1 MAGTSTHKI
10 ATLSAAAVLGLG
22 LVAGPALL
30 AAPAMAAPSPS
41 AAVPVPAGDAVPTYK
56 QLSKAE
62 LKKVVASAKQA
73 TPQGMPMT
81 NYSYSYFAKGQ
92 SGFGFTADSSIQT
105 FPAGPTGTG
114 SHIIGTPPQHASLIV
129 WVTQYPTAA
138 QAKSAGAKL
147 THFVNTS
154 PTKIMLKDSPDEQG
168 TPAKQAASFLPTP
181 YGGVSAKT
189 ATTAVYPNGDKV
201 TDMSAAT
208 QIGNVLINV
217 GSAMPT
223 QKSAQ
228 YQQVVLQTLD
238 TVTASY
244 LQHAA
249 VYAS

>member
-56 QLSKAE
+56 QLTKAE

-73 TPQGMPMT
+73 KPHSLPMT
-81 NYSYSYFAKGQ
+81 NSTYSYFAQGQ
-92 SGFGFTADSSIQT
+92 SGFGFKADSSMPV
-105 FPAGPTGTG
+105 FPKGPTGTG
-114 SHIIGTPPQHASLIV
+114 SHIVGTVPNHASLIV

-138 QAKSAGAKL
+138 QAQAAGAKL

-154 PTKIMLKDSPDEQG
+154 PAKVMLKDSPDEQG
-168 TPAKQAASFLPTP
+168 TPAKQVASFLPTS

-189 ATTAVYPNGDKV
+189 ITTVVYPDGQKT
-201 TDMSAAT
+201 TDMTAAT
-208 QIGNVLINV
+208 QVGNVLINV

-228 YQQVVLQTLD
+228 YEQVVLQTLD

>member
-30 AAPAMAAPSPS
+30 AAPALAAPTPS

-56 QLSKAE
+56 QLTKAE

-73 TPQGMPMT
+73 TPHGMPMT
-81 NYSYSYFAKGQ
+81 NYSYSYFAQGQ
-92 SGFGFTADSSIQT
+92 SGFGFTANSSIQE
-105 FPAGPTGTG
+105 FPAGPTGTS

-129 WVTQYPTAA
+129 WVTQYPTTA
-138 QAKSAGAKL
+138 QAKAAGAKL
-147 THFVNTS
+147 TYFVHTT

-168 TPAKQAASFLPTP
+168 TPAKQVASFLPAP
-181 YGGVSAKT
+181 YGGVGAKT
-189 ATTAVYPNGDKV
+189 ITTAVYPHGDKV
-201 TDMSAAT
+201 TDMTAAT
-208 QIGNVLINV
+208 QIGNVLITV

-228 YQQVVLQTLD
+228 YQQVVLQTLY

-249 VYAS
+249 